1 MLSSRVKVYNMNRPS
16 DVFAMSYHVATIG
29 GLKNKENI
37 FDIESKSLCVFLF
50 LLFFLG
56 VGLWSNVMH
65 TRVSLYSPYKKRQRE
80 GRMKAKNT
88 RGQLQSQS

>member
-29 GLKNKENI
+29 GLKNKENT
-37 FDIESKSLCVFLF
+37 FDIGKEQESKSLCV
-50 LLFFLG
+50 LLLFLG

-65 TRVSLYSPYKKRQRE
+65 TRVSLYSPYKKGQRE
-80 GRMKAKNT
+80 GRIKAKKYKRAT
-88 RGQLQSQS
+88 SK